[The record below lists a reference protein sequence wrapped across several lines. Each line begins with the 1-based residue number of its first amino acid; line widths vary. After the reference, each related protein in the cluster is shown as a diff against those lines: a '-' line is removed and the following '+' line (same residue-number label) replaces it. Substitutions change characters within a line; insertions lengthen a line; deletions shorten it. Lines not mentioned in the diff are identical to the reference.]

1 MQNNIE
7 EQARSFLEE
16 KDRDVHRRRYTEK
29 FSKFLGGALVIWSIF
44 QIYFNLTGTLDAITF
59 RAYHAV
65 FLITFAFLLYP
76 SDREDKAKPLKH
88 PPITDLIRI
97 VSGIVSFLYMILN
110 YDKIATSGGFLSRAD
125 LVIGAIGIVTALR
138 AGIRASKNLT
148 WLAIFFLSY
157 NIWGKYIPGL
167 LGHTGFGIRRIIS
180 HIFWGSQ
187 GIFGVG
193 IGVSATYIF
202 LFVLFGAFL
211 KKSGFSSFLND
222 MALTMVGHSAG
233 GPAKVAVIASAL
245 LGMING
251 SAVANV
257 ATTGTITIPMMR
269 KTGYS
274 KEFSAAVEAVASTGG
289 QFAPPIMGAVGFVM
303 AEYLGVSYTTVML
316 SAIVPAFL
324 YYLGVIC
331 SVHFEAKKLG
341 LKGLSKEH
349 LPNIKTLIKQRG
361 HLSLPL
367 FVLIALM
374 LSGFSPLY
382 CGIVAIFATVFA
394 AALKKETRMSLS
406 DIYEATIE
414 GASSAVGVGISC
426 VMIGL
431 IIGTVSL
438 TGLGLSFGQL
448 VLKVVG
454 EGQLLLGGLM
464 VMVMSTILGMGVP
477 GVAAYVI
484 VATVSVPVLIRT
496 GASPIA
502 AHMFCLIY
510 ACLSNI
516 TPPVAISSY
525 VASGIA
531 GSDQTKTSLLAV
543 KLGITGFIIPFF
555 FLNDPVLLLTA
566 DTFQMW
572 TAIQAVFTSV
582 LGVICLSAA
591 MEGMMIVRAKSW
603 ERIAFLVIGLLA
615 IDPHPVTDIVGILL
629 FLTVLISQIG
639 GRRQEKDSAKA

>member
-1 MQNNIE
+1 MQKDIE
-7 EQARSFLEE
+7 EKAQLLLEE
-16 KDRDVHRRRYTEK
+16 KDEEMHRRKYTGK
-29 FSKFLGGALVIWSIF
+29 FSKFLGSALVVWSIF
-44 QIYFNLTGTLDAITF
+44 QIYYNITGTLDAITF
-59 RAYHAV
+59 RAYHAL
-65 FLITFAFLLYP
+65 FLIGFTFLLYP
-76 SDREDKAKPLKH
+76 SNKDKRTKGLNY
-88 PPITDLIRI
+88 PPFTDLIWI
-97 VSGIVSFLYMILN
+97 VSGAVSFLYMILN
-110 YDKIATSGGFLSRAD
+110 YNTIATSGGFLSKAD
-125 LVIGAIGIVTALR
+125 LVIGGIGIVTALR
-138 AGIRASKNLT
+138 AGFRASKNLT
-148 WLAIFFLSY
+148 LLALVFLSY
-157 NIWGKYIPGL
+157 NILGKYIPGL

-187 GIFGVG
+187 GIFGIG
-193 IGVSATYIF
+193 IGVSTGYIF
-202 LFVLFGAFL
+202 LFVLFGSFL
-211 KKSGFSSFLND
+211 KKSGFSNFLND
-222 MALTMVGHSAG
+222 LALTMVGHSAG

-257 ATTGTITIPMMR
+257 ATTGTITIPMMK

-274 KEFSAAVEAVASTGG
+274 NEFSAAVEAVASTGG

-341 LKGLSKEH
+341 LKGLSKEN
-349 LPNIKTLIKQRG
+349 LPNIKILLKQRG

-367 FVLIALM
+367 FVLIGLM

-382 CGIVAIFATVFA
+382 CGIAAIFATIFS
-394 AALKKETRMSLS
+394 AALKSETRMSLK
-406 DIYEATIE
+406 DIYDATVE
-414 GASSAVGVGISC
+414 GASGAIGVGMSC
-426 VMIGL
+426 LMIGF

-448 VLKVVG
+448 VLQVVG

-484 VATVSVPVLIRT
+484 VATVSVPVLIQT
-496 GASPIA
+496 GASPLA

-531 GSDQTKTSLLAV
+531 DSDQIRTSLLAV

-555 FLNDPVLLLTA
+555 FLSNPVLLLTA
-566 DTFQMW
+566 DLSEPRIVF
-572 TAIQAVFTSV
+572 QAVATSI
-582 LGVICLSAA
+582 LGVVCLSSAL
-591 MEGMMIVRAKSW
+591 EGMLIARLRFW
-603 ERIAFLVIGLLA
+603 ERFALLLIGLLA
-615 IDPHPVTDIVGILL
+615 IDPNPATDIVGIVL
-629 FLTVLISQIG
+629 FFTVMLSQNRARKIG
-639 GRRQEKDSAKA
+639 EG